1 METAKT
7 KAFIRKAKSESVRK
21 SREKRLYA
29 QMSMVQNGQ
38 LTSDIAF

>member
-7 KAFIRKAKSESVRK
+7 KAFTRKTQSKSVRK
-21 SREKRLYA
+21 SREKDFYA
-29 QMSMVQNGQ
+29 QMSVLQNGQ